1 MQQRRRLSA
10 PDVARVALCC
20 VILGTATG
28 CPSPPATTPPSG
40 AARPAGASLAVACSD
55 PVYAGRLAQR
65 AKAWAGRTGV
75 AVRVVPDFADADVL
89 VLPPGHLGATLS
101 RPGFECLPLP
111 AGFKAN
117 DHPVQ
122 RSRTAEAYRETLTN
136 WAGEVVGLPLVADGA
151 VLVYRADRFAADA
164 DRAGF
169 ARAFGRPL
177 QPPRTYEDAAE
188 VAAYFHGVDGRPSL
202 APLPAGPG
210 ELGTLFQRIVACYDR
225 PAAGEVEAGRG
236 AKAGRS
242 TALGLLADP
251 ATGVP
256 RFQGPG
262 FLAAA
267 RWLAAT
273 APFRPKSGPTDSGPA
288 LDTGTAVLD
297 LMNLRD
303 LARLPLDPA
312 TGGVSARF
320 AVAPLPGTRTC
331 FDADG
336 KPAAAAG
343 EGNYVPFLGAHTL
356 IGVVRKTCADPQAA
370 WDFLADG
377 AGATGSA
384 ATLSD
389 PATGSG
395 PFRREHVDEAN
406 ERIWLGYKFDA
417 EQSRNLSLALR
428 RFLALNVAN
437 PVTVTRLPD
446 ADARLAALDAILR
459 RLGTGGLA
467 PEAAMAEATAAWKAF
482 DAKVPADALTR
493 QRRNAV
499 GLP

>member
-1 MQQRRRLSA
+1 M
-10 PDVARVALCC
+10 VV
-20 VILGTATG
+20 TAAG
-28 CPSPPATTPPSG
+28 CPSTPPPPPATG
-40 AARPAGASLAVACSD
+40 AARPGGASLAVACAD
-55 PVYAGRLAQR
+55 PVYAGRLAQQ

-75 AVRVVPDFADADVL
+75 AVRVVPNFADADVL
-89 VLPPGHLGATLS
+89 VVSPGRLGATLA

-111 AGFKAN
+111 AAFKAN
-117 DHPVQ
+117 DHPLQ
-122 RSRTAEAYRETLTN
+122 RGRIAEVYRETLCN
-136 WAGEVVGLPLVADGA
+136 WAGEVVGLPLVGDGA
-151 VLVYRADRFAADA
+151 VLVYRADRFAGDA
-164 DRAGF
+164 DRAAF

-177 QPPRTYEDAAE
+177 QPPRTYEDVAE
-188 VAAYFHGVDGRPSL
+188 VAAYFHGVAGRPSL
-202 APLPAGPG
+202 PPLPTGPG
-210 ELGTLFQRIVACYDR
+210 ELSTLFQRIVACYDR
-225 PAAGEVEAGRG
+225 PAVGEIEANRD
-236 AKAGRS
+236 AKAGKT

-251 ATGVP
+251 ATGAP

-273 APFRPKSGPTDSGPA
+273 APFRPKPGPPDPGLA
-288 LDTGTAVLD
+288 IDTGTAVLD

-320 AVAPLPGTRTC
+320 GVAPLPGTRTC

-336 KPAAAAG
+336 KPAAAV
-343 EGNYVPFLGAHTL
+343 EGNYVPFLGAHAL
-356 IGVVRKTCADPQAA
+356 IGVVRKTCPDPQAA

-417 EQSRNLSLALR
+417 EQSRTLSLAQR
-428 RFLALNVAN
+428 RFLALNTAN
-437 PVTVTRLPD
+437 PVTVGRLPD

-459 RLGTGGLA
+459 RLGTGELA
-467 PEAAMAEATAAWKAF
+467 PEAAMAEATAAWKAL